1 MIGILGLVAV
11 RTGSTR
17 LPGKA
22 FLELAG
28 KPLIQVLTERL
39 AATDLLDDFVV
50 CTTVDPADDRIEA
63 FCAERGYRCHR
74 GPVENVLGRFV
85 GASRALPSEFVVR
98 ITGDN
103 PLSDFVAMRAC
114 AERLRAS
121 GADYSRPDCI
131 PLGTACEV
139 VRTTKLYELEERTL
153 SPDLTEY
160 MTWFFED
167 APFIDVDPWP
177 VPPELD
183 APELRLTVDLES
195 DLIFMNRL
203 FAHFGGAPALSDA
216 IAWCRSLPDAP
227 QVTWSDEELAK
238 FAAIRAAIRF
248 AE

>member
-1 MIGILGLVAV
+1 MTGILGLVAV

-22 FLELAG
+22 FLELDG
-28 KPLIQVLTERL
+28 RPLIQVLTERL
-39 AATDLLDDFVV
+39 AASDLLDQFVV
-50 CTTVDPADDRIEA
+50 CTTTDPADDRIEA
-63 FCAERGYRCHR
+63 FCHERGYRCHR

-103 PLSDFVAMRAC
+103 PLSDLVTMRRC
-114 AERLRAS
+114 AERLRES
-121 GADYSRPDCI
+121 GADYSRPDNV

-139 VRTTKLYELEERTL
+139 VRAAKLYELEERNL

-167 APFIDVDPWP
+167 APFIEVDMLP
-177 VPPELD
+177 VEPELS
-183 APELRLTVDLES
+183 APELRLTVDLDS
-195 DLIFMNRL
+195 DLEFMNRL
-203 FAHFGGAPALSDA
+203 FRHFGGAPSLAEA
-216 IAWCRSLPDAP
+216 IAWCRTLEDAP
-227 QVTWSDEELAK
+227 QVTWSDQELAK

-248 AE
+248 S